1 MHTSEYVF
9 GFHAIESLLKKDAQQ
24 IHRLMVQA
32 GRQDKRVQTLLE
44 KAKALGVKTVTVPQH
59 ELDSLLPDASHQ
71 GVIACCGGH
80 IERIAQTLE
89 ALLDSLDKPAFLL
102 VLDGVQDPHN
112 LGACLRSAA
121 AAKVDA
127 VIIPRDNAVGITPTV
142 RKVACGGAEI
152 VPLIQ
157 VTNLARSLRL
167 MQERGIWL
175 FGTAEQAKESVY
187 HADLTGPIALV
198 LGGEEKGIR
207 DLTRKHCDH
216 LISIPTAGELK
227 SLNVS
232 VAAGICL
239 FEAVRQRH
247 WGGQ

>member
-9 GFHAIESLLKKDAQQ
+9 GFHAIEGLLTKDAHQV
-24 IHRLMVQA
+24 HRLMVQT
-32 GRQDKRVQTLLE
+32 GRQDKRIQALLK
-44 KAKALGVKTVTVPQH
+44 KAKAQGVKVVTVPQH
-59 ELDSLLPDASHQ
+59 ELDGLLPDAAHQ

-89 ALLDSLDKPAFLL
+89 ELLDSLDKPAFLL

-175 FGTAEQAKESVY
+175 FGAAEQAEESVY
-187 HADLTGPIALV
+187 HADLTGPIAFV

-207 DLTRKHCDH
+207 DLTRKQCDY
-216 LISIPTAGELK
+216 LIAIPTAGELK

-247 WGGQ
+247 WGR